1 MAYYPPSLVR
11 LIKHLSRLPGIGE
24 KTATRLALHILRSS
38 YEDAKGLSESILAV
52 KERVRLCS
60 QCFGLADTDPCNLCA
75 SPHRDNTVVC
85 VVEQPSD
92 LVALEKS
99 GAFKGLY
106 HVLHGALSPMNGI
119 GPDDLKIK
127 ELMTRIV
134 HVHHPDVGK
143 KLLDQ
148 CLARFYWLRK
158 VKGLRKRPS
167 TSELVDWIGAL
178 LAAGVQPGRLAQEI
192 PFLGALI
199 KKEEDVEAVGKA
211 MTGASTSRP
220 SWTPAWST

>member
-1 MAYYPPSLVR
+1 MGYYPPSLVR

-38 YEDAKGLSESILAV
+38 YEDAKGLSESILEV
-52 KERVRLCS
+52 KDRVKLCPK
-60 QCFGLADTDPCNLCA
+60 CFGLADTDPCNLCA
-75 SPHRDNTVVC
+75 SPHRDRTIVC

-127 ELMTRIV
+127 ELVTRVADGKIRELILATNTNVEGEATASYLAQRLKAYPARVTRIASGV
-134 HVHHPDVGK
+134 PMGSDLK
-143 KLLDQ
+143 YLDEVTISR
-148 CLARFYWLRK
+148 AMERR
-158 VKGLRKRPS
+158 R
-167 TSELVDWIGAL
+167 EL
-178 LAAGVQPGRLAQEI
+178 
-192 PFLGALI
+192 
-199 KKEEDVEAVGKA
+199 
-211 MTGASTSRP
+211 
-220 SWTPAWST
+220 

>member
-1 MAYYPPSLVR
+1 MAYYPPSLVH
-11 LIKHLSRLPGIGE
+11 LIKHLSTLPGIGE

-38 YEDAKGLSESILAV
+38 YEDAKGLSQSILEV
-52 KERVRLCS
+52 KDKVRLCS
-60 QCFGLADTDPCNLCA
+60 NCFGLADTDPCNLCA

-127 ELMTRIV
+127 ELVTRIA
-134 HVHHPDVGK
+134 DGK
-143 KLLDQ
+143 IRELI
-148 CLARFYWLRK
+148 LATNTN
-158 VKGLRKRPS
+158 VEGEA
-167 TSELVDWIGAL
+167 T
-178 LAAGVQPGRLAQEI
+178 AAYLAQLLTAYPARVTRI
-192 PFLGALI
+192 
-199 KKEEDVEAVGKA
+199 
-211 MTGASTSRP
+211 ASGVPMGSDLKYLDEVTISR
-220 SWTPAWST
+220 AIERRREL

>member
-38 YEDAKGLSESILAV
+38 YEDAKGLSQSILEV
-52 KERVRLCS
+52 KDKVRLCS
-60 QCFGLADTDPCNLCA
+60 NCFGLADTDPCNLCA

-119 GPDDLKIK
+119 GPDDLRIK
-127 ELMTRIV
+127 ELVTRIA
-134 HVHHPDVGK
+134 DGK
-143 KLLDQ
+143 IRELI
-148 CLARFYWLRK
+148 LATNTN
-158 VKGLRKRPS
+158 VEGEA
-167 TSELVDWIGAL
+167 T
-178 LAAGVQPGRLAQEI
+178 AAYLAQLLTAYPARVTRI
-192 PFLGALI
+192 
-199 KKEEDVEAVGKA
+199 
-211 MTGASTSRP
+211 ASGVPMGSDLKYLDEVTISR
-220 SWTPAWST
+220 AIERRREL

>member
-11 LIKHLSRLPGIGE
+11 LIKHLSRFPGIGE

-38 YEDAKGLSESILAV
+38 YEDAKGLSQSILEV
-52 KERVRLCS
+52 KDKVRLCS
-60 QCFGLADTDPCNLCA
+60 TCFGLADTDPCSLCA

-127 ELMTRIV
+127 ELVTRIA
-134 HVHHPDVGK
+134 DGK
-143 KLLDQ
+143 IRELI
-148 CLARFYWLRK
+148 LATNTN
-158 VKGLRKRPS
+158 VEGEA
-167 TSELVDWIGAL
+167 T
-178 LAAGVQPGRLAQEI
+178 AAYLAQLLTAYPARVTRI
-192 PFLGALI
+192 
-199 KKEEDVEAVGKA
+199 
-211 MTGASTSRP
+211 ASGVPMGSDLKYLDEVTISR
-220 SWTPAWST
+220 AIERRREL

>member
-38 YEDAKGLSESILAV
+38 YEDAKGLSQSILEV
-52 KERVRLCS
+52 KDKVRLCS
-60 QCFGLADTDPCNLCA
+60 TCFGLADTDPCNLCA
-75 SPHRDNTVVC
+75 GPHRDNTVIC

-127 ELMTRIV
+127 ELVTRIA
-134 HVHHPDVGK
+134 DGK
-143 KLLDQ
+143 IRELI
-148 CLARFYWLRK
+148 LATNTN
-158 VKGLRKRPS
+158 VEGEA
-167 TSELVDWIGAL
+167 T
-178 LAAGVQPGRLAQEI
+178 AAYLAQLLTAYPARVTRI
-192 PFLGALI
+192 
-199 KKEEDVEAVGKA
+199 
-211 MTGASTSRP
+211 ASGVPMGSDLKYLDEVTISR
-220 SWTPAWST
+220 AIERRREL